1 MKINMEKTFLRV
13 RSVKDITI
21 VSTLIILGSLLI
33 ALPTSTAVN
42 ITGFFM
48 IFAGI
53 ILAFVLKTGYKES
66 ETGQMYMKKER
77 YFQHAM
83 NAEIAAAISS
93 KPDSLNLSEEDKGNA
108 LRLDIYF
115 SRSANKA
122 YIQMHE
128 YVPYKYEPCS
138 GMYEYEIAN
147 VKKLIG

>member
-21 VSTLIILGSLLI
+21 ISTLIILGSLLI

-138 GMYEYEIAN
+138 RMYEYEIAN